1 MSDNIERIYD
11 ILMEQGK
18 TLARISESQ
27 ENTRAAL
34 HFFQAEVDKTNTIV
48 AKHTD
53 QINFWRGSLAVIT
66 VMFTSAMAWAG
77 VVISKHAK

>member
-1 MSDNIERIYD
+1 MSDNIDRIYD

-34 HFFQAEVDKTNTIV
+34 HFFQAEIDKTNAVV

-53 QINFWRGSLAVIT
+53 QISFWRGSLAIISIL
-66 VMFTSAMAWAG
+66 FTAALAWGG
-77 VVISKHAK
+77 VVLGKHAK